1 MIFCLQLLCASVAH
15 VLNFRY
21 IPGELYIFD
30 QRDNGATERSKSAF
44 LFNVRGKYPWPHKIF
59 TFSLAVM
66 AICLV
71 QNHDNDVNIT
81 HVEEIRR
88 EQLISPLSYTRL
100 APPGVGGQGGEGN
113 YWVPV
118 NAERSVISLELTPI
132 HFRSTPRRLVRKGAI
147 DFSSSK
153 SFTLQITHQ
162 H

>member
-1 MIFCLQLLCASVAH
+1 
-15 VLNFRY
+15 
-21 IPGELYIFD
+21 
-30 QRDNGATERSKSAF
+30 
-44 LFNVRGKYPWPHKIF
+44 
-59 TFSLAVM
+59 M
-66 AICLV
+66 AIYLV
-71 QNHDNDVNIT
+71 QNHDNDVNTT
-81 HVEEIRR
+81 HLEEIRR

-132 HFRSTPRRLVRKGAI
+132 HVRSTPRRLVRKGDI